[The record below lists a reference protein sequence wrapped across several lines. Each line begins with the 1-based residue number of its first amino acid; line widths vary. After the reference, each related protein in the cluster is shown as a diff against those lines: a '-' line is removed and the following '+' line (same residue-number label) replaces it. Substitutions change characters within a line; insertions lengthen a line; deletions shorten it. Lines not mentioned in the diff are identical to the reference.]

1 MTPGEAEGRQQLLLV
16 AVTLPE
22 AHPLAGI
29 SEYPSQ
35 THLAVDMGL
44 RVSMP
49 YISPQFCP
57 VSHLDSLKALATQ
70 SVVWE
75 LVRNIEPGPYPRNT

>member
-1 MTPGEAEGRQQLLLV
+1 MTPGEAEGRQRLLLV

-22 AHPLAGI
+22 AHPAGI
-29 SEYPSQ
+29 SEYPFQ

-57 VSHLDSLKALATQ
+57 VSHLDSLKALATE
-70 SVVWE
+70 SAVWE
-75 LVRNIEPGPYPRNT
+75 LVRNIEPGAYLRNT

>member
-1 MTPGEAEGRQQLLLV
+1 M

-22 AHPLAGI
+22 AHPLVGI

-49 YISPQFCP
+49 YISPKFCP
-57 VSHLDSLKALATQ
+57 ISHLDSLKALATE
-70 SVVWE
+70 SAVWE
-75 LVRNIEPGPYPRNT
+75 LVRNIEPGAYLRNT

>member
-1 MTPGEAEGRQQLLLV
+1 MTPGEAEGRQQPLLV

-22 AHPLAGI
+22 AHLLVGI

-49 YISPQFCP
+49 YISPKFCP
-57 VSHLDSLKALATQ
+57 VSHLDSLKALAAEMW
-70 SVVWE
+70 SGN
-75 LVRNIEPGPYPRNT
+75 LLGI